1 MNDFMRKILLT
12 LLAVTCLW
20 FTEAHS
26 QNSYIISGN
35 LNSVLSMYA
44 RESKISAVYIKS
56 GSEIIGDKVPVS
68 SDGFFTI
75 SGQIDKPIEAYLA
88 VDVIVPGGTGQS
100 SVLFVLESGEISV
113 NDCIKGDIQGTPLND
128 AVYNEV
134 KFLVQSTETSEF
146 KIKHVSA
153 FIEQY
158 KQTPAIAMV
167 LAGLSAHKVFT
178 MEETLAIINAS
189 DKLIFE
195 SPIVNTYASSIQSQ
209 LNRIKISKA
218 TGEGQMFVD
227 FEVEYDGQV
236 QRLSDYVG
244 KGKYVLADFW
254 ASWCRPCR
262 HDIPEVIELYEEYK
276 DRGLVVLG
284 VTVNDKPENTIKAIR
299 DLKIPYPQIM
309 NGGQFVT
316 EPYGIDAIPHVILF
330 GPDGTIIKRNVSI
343 KDIKQLVQEIYK

>member
-1 MNDFMRKILLT
+1 MRKLFLT
-12 LLAVTCLW
+12 FFAITCLW
-20 FTEAHS
+20 SAEVHS
-26 QNSYIISGN
+26 QNSYRISGN

-44 RESKISAVYIKS
+44 EESKISAAYIKS
-56 GSEIIGDKVPVS
+56 GDEIISDKVPVS
-68 SDGFFTI
+68 PDGFFTI
-75 SGQIDKPIEAYLA
+75 SGQIDKPIEAYL
-88 VDVIVPGGTGQS
+88 VIDVIVPGGTGQS
-100 SVLFVLESGEISV
+100 SALFVLEKGEISV
-113 NDCIKGDIQGTPLND
+113 NDCTKEVHGTPLND

-134 KFLVQSTETSEF
+134 TFLEQSKKTIEF
-146 KIKHVSA
+146 KIEHACA
-153 FIEQY
+153 FIEKY
-158 KQTPAIAMV
+158 KQTPAVAV
-167 LAGLSAHKVFT
+167 LLSRLYIHKVFT
-178 MEETLAIINAS
+178 IEETLAIINAS

-195 SPIVNTYASSIQSQ
+195 SPIVNTYASSMQSQ
-209 LNRIKISKA
+209 LNRINISKA

-262 HDIPEVIELYEEYK
+262 HDIPEVIELYEKYK

-284 VTVNDKPENTIKAIR
+284 ITVNDKPEKTIKAIR

-309 NGGQFVT
+309 NGGQFTT

>member
-1 MNDFMRKILLT
+1 MRKLFLT
-12 LLAVTCLW
+12 FFAITCLW
-20 FTEAHS
+20 SAEVHS
-26 QNSYIISGN
+26 QNSYRISGN

-44 RESKISAVYIKS
+44 VESKISAAYIKS
-56 GSEIIGDKVPVS
+56 GDEIIIDKVPVAP
-68 SDGFFTI
+68 DGFFTI
-75 SGQIDKPIEAYLA
+75 SGQIDKPIEAYL
-88 VDVIVPGGTGQS
+88 VIDVIVPGGTGQS
-100 SVLFVLESGEISV
+100 SALFVLEKGEISV

-134 KFLVQSTETSEF
+134 TFLEQSKETLEF
-146 KIKHVSA
+146 KIEHACA

-158 KQTPAIAMV
+158 KHTPAVAM
-167 LAGLSAHKVFT
+167 LLSGLSAHGVFT

-195 SPIVNTYASSIQSQ
+195 SPIVHAYASSIKGQ
-209 LNRIKISKA
+209 LNRTKSSMV
-218 TGEGQMFVD
+218 TGEGKMFVD
-227 FEVEYDGQV
+227 FEVEYNGQV

-244 KGKYVLADFW
+244 KGNYVLADFW

-262 HDIPEVIELYEEYK
+262 HDIPEVIALYEEYK

-309 NGGQFVT
+309 NGGQLTT

-330 GPDGTIIKRNVSI
+330 GPDGTIIKRATNVNDV
-343 KDIKQLVQEIYK
+343 KLLLQEIYK

>member
-1 MNDFMRKILLT
+1 
-12 LLAVTCLW
+12 
-20 FTEAHS
+20 
-26 QNSYIISGN
+26 
-35 LNSVLSMYA
+35 MYA
-44 RESKISAVYIKS
+44 VESKIGAAYIKS
-56 GSEIIGDKVPVS
+56 GDEIISDKVPVS
-68 SDGFFTI
+68 PDGFFTI
-75 SGQIDKPIEAYLA
+75 SGQIDKPIEAYL
-88 VDVIVPGGTGQS
+88 VIDVIVPGGTGQS
-100 SVLFVLESGEISV
+100 SALFVLEKGEISV
-113 NDCIKGDIQGTPLND
+113 NDCIKGDVHGTPLND

-134 KFLVQSTETSEF
+134 TFLEQSKKTIEF
-146 KIKHVSA
+146 KIEHACA
-153 FIEQY
+153 FIEKY
-158 KQTPAIAMV
+158 KQTPAVAV
-167 LAGLSAHKVFT
+167 LLSGLYVHKVFT
-178 MEETLAIINAS
+178 IEETLAIINAS

-195 SPIVNTYASSIQSQ
+195 SPIVNTYASSMQCQ

-262 HDIPEVIELYEEYK
+262 HDIPEVIELYEKYK

-284 VTVNDKPENTIKAIR
+284 ITVNDKPENTIKAIR
-299 DLKIPYPQIM
+299 DLKIPYPQVM
-309 NGGQFVT
+309 NGGQFTT

>member
-1 MNDFMRKILLT
+1 MVTGKVYHLLR
-12 LLAVTCLW
+12 L
-20 FTEAHS
+20 
-26 QNSYIISGN
+26 
-35 LNSVLSMYA
+35 
-44 RESKISAVYIKS
+44 KAVYI
-56 GSEIIGDKVPVS
+56 
-68 SDGFFTI
+68 F
-75 SGQIDKPIEAYLA
+75 
-88 VDVIVPGGTGQS
+88 PG
-100 SVLFVLESGEISV
+100 E
-113 NDCIKGDIQGTPLND
+113 
-128 AVYNEV
+128 
-134 KFLVQSTETSEF
+134 
-146 KIKHVSA
+146 
-153 FIEQY
+153 
-158 KQTPAIAMV
+158 
-167 LAGLSAHKVFT
+167 AHK
-178 MEETLAIINAS
+178 
-189 DKLIFE
+189 
-195 SPIVNTYASSIQSQ
+195 

-254 ASWCRPCR
+254 ASWCRPCC

-309 NGGQFVT
+309 NGGQFIT

-343 KDIKQLVQEIYK
+343 KDIRQLVQEIYK